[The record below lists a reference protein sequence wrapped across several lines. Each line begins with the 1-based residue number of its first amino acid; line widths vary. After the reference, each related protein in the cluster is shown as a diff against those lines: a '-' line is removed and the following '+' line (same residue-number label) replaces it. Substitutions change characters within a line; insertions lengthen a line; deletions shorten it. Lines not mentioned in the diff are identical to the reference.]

1 MLHHMILCSITVT
14 CFPQKHT
21 STQQQHYRD
30 HFSLAQRK
38 KVSFES
44 PAQLSDLC
52 DIDDEGSYSG
62 WWPTPSLW

>member
-1 MLHHMILCSITVT
+1 MNPVLHHSCMVSLT
-14 CFPQKHT
+14 KHT
-21 STQQQHYRD
+21 STKQQRYHD
-30 HFSLAQRK
+30 HFSLALWGEK

-44 PAQLSDLC
+44 PVQLSDLC